1 MGLRF
6 EADRRSPDT
15 EANARFVSCREE
27 SFNVQRFRG
36 WKFLRAFAGSSS
48 QQPGWKGIGSRSRE
62 GLRSSGTA
70 KFNARYD
77 DFFSARAYL
86 HQEAIFSIE

>member
-15 EANARFVSCREE
+15 DANARLVSCCEE

-36 WKFLRAFAGSSS
+36 WKFLRVFAVSSS
-48 QQPGWKGIGSRSRE
+48 PQPGWKRIGSRSRE
-62 GLRSSGTA
+62 GLRSSDTA
-70 KFNARYD
+70 KFNARCED
-77 DFFSARAYL
+77 SLVRELICIRSDFF
-86 HQEAIFSIE
+86 H